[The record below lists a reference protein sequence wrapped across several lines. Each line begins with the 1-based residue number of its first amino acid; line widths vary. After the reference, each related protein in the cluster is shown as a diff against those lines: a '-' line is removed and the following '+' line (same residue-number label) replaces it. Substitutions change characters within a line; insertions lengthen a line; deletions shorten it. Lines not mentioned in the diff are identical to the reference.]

1 MESSDGYA
9 DSSAEDT
16 DIQPPSSLSDSAS
29 PPAGFSAWSEIP
41 PEALIP
47 GESFHDRGRMIFW
60 LPLTHSAELS
70 TKLIMRKSFVVKN
83 LALRQG
89 DTHLPTKPNASYFG
103 NLTRL
108 LLIFSGFRKSP
119 ASQLTGAS
127 NWSVLGFGRL
137 IWKGFSQ
144 VGQGM
149 IAILKRFVGGQ

>member
-1 MESSDGYA
+1 MESKDGYG
-9 DSSAEDT
+9 DSSDKSEST
-16 DIQPPSSLSDSAS
+16 QSPSSLSDSPS
-29 PPAGFSAWSEIP
+29 EPAGFSAWSGIP

-89 DTHLPTKPNASYFG
+89 DTHLPTKRSVFCYG

-108 LLIFSGFRKSP
+108 LLIFSGFKKFP
-119 ASQLTGAS
+119 AFRLTGAS
-127 NWSVLGFGRL
+127 NWSVLEFGRL

-149 IAILKRFVGGQ
+149 IAILKRFVGGR